1 MITTKCMLIGKK
13 ILRKL
18 LDGVYNFL
26 PKMYQGAT
34 VEEFPKAVDLT
45 VHTKAPGKWLLIDL
59 ETGQEYIGLDVPTKY
74 GRWRRIKDVDNRE

>member
-1 MITTKCMLIGKK
+1 MWIGKRV
-13 ILRKL
+13 LRKL

-45 VHTKAPGKWLLIDL
+45 IHTKAPGKWLLIDL

-74 GRWRRIKDVDNRE
+74 GRWRRIKDKHDNS

>member
-1 MITTKCMLIGKK
+1 MLIGKK
-13 ILRKL
+13 IMRKL

-26 PKMYQGAT
+26 PKMYQGAM

-45 VHTKAPGKWLLIDL
+45 IHTKAPSKWLLIDL

-74 GRWRRIKDVDNRE
+74 GRWRRIKDGI